1 MLHTFGQPSI
11 LISQVER
18 QHMVYFHSF
27 LWCIAYPNPNFI
39 CLPIKMAS
47 ETVEGFILVT
57 CALRLPFMR
66 SFRSQ
71 IHTFI
76 IYRPPTIHLPSTYRP
91 RTDHL
96 PTTYQPLTNHIPTT
110 YQPHTNHLPTTYRP
124 HTNHIPT
131 TFFLRCSL
139 FNITCTHLFVSG
151 CYSVT
156 SSSY

>member
-11 LISQVER
+11 LISQVEC

-57 CALRLPFMR
+57 CALLLPFMR
-66 SFRSQ
+66 SFRLLCSQ

-76 IYRPPTIHLPSTYRP
+76 IYRPPTVHLPSIYPPPTN
-91 RTDHL
+91 HL
-96 PTTYQPLTNHIPTT
+96 PTTYQP
-110 YQPHTNHLPTTYRP
+110 HTDH
-124 HTNHIPT
+124 
-131 TFFLRCSL
+131 FFLRCSL
-139 FNITCTHLFVSG
+139 FNITCTHLFVSS

-156 SSSY
+156 SSPY